1 MFSWTQVFAG
11 RSLFAHSDSRPS
23 RRIYDILHHDEILC
37 MTSHLRYCDVPILPL
52 DALRDVRGGTFRIKL
67 CIKITQNFTHP
78 YFISEPCLHLNKY
91 RRYCDTRHSSNP
103 STGGR
108 GGNHGYIRRSFYL
121 RSSFSSRPSPEQ
133 HLYQMQYTISGL
145 IWWRDSFIL
154 LDFTIVY
161 YPICRLLFRKYPVFS
176 SAVSYITIEGRY
188 CKLVLGK
195 LIVTQFLTPASPPP
209 GGRGGHHGYIR
220 RPFYLRSSFSSRP
233 SPEQHLYQM
242 QYTISGSIHIRR
254 RDPFVPLDFT
264 IVHYLICRLLFRKYS
279 AYNFALFYITIEGR
293 YFKLV
298 LGKLSDA
305 IPDPGLP
312 THRG

>member
-133 HLYQMQYTISGL
+133 HLYQMQYTISG
-145 IWWRDSFIL
+145 
-154 LDFTIVY
+154 
-161 YPICRLLFRKYPVFS
+161 
-176 SAVSYITIEGRY
+176 
-188 CKLVLGK
+188 
-195 LIVTQFLTPASPPP
+195 
-209 GGRGGHHGYIR
+209 
-220 RPFYLRSSFSSRP
+220 
-233 SPEQHLYQM
+233 
-242 QYTISGSIHIRR
+242 SIHIRR